1 MPRTF
6 PKRPQKTSILCHDN
20 WSASKG
26 IQTIWKNR
34 RKAKRKFLTFWNAT
48 CSLVFHCLFPK
59 QKSLQLLQKWE
70 TSHLTLKNFA
80 FEFGGTPD
88 HFFKSGHTFLWLY
101 FIISFGHMPTEM
113 CEVFFDAPTM
123 RGFYAGYKRWWN
135 WGTLPQMMVQ
145 SCHIEIAL
153 YFGWIHL
160 NLKKLELWKV
170 ILKSLQTIQVWN
182 STKVFKMMLYM
193 NPPFDS
199 SICDAY
205 LKSVTY

>member
-1 MPRTF
+1 MIVLEP
-6 PKRPQKTSILCHDN
+6 SL
-20 WSASKG
+20 
-26 IQTIWKNR
+26 TI
-34 RKAKRKFLTFWNAT
+34 
-48 CSLVFHCLFPK
+48 
-59 QKSLQLLQKWE
+59 
-70 TSHLTLKNFA
+70 KNFP
-80 FEFGGTPD
+80 FETGVTPD

-113 CEVFFDAPTM
+113 CEGFFDAPTM

-182 STKVFKMMLYM
+182 STKVFNQNDVAHEPTLRLIYM
-193 NPPFDS
+193 WRIS
-199 SICDAY
+199 QERY
-205 LKSVTY
+205 VLKH